1 MRRKSNKKFL
11 AIPIISG
18 LILMGIWFG
27 PHLHKLDISIEDGDI
42 TGSIELTAEDHEEPQ
57 ADATDKDWQQ
67 LVTWV
72 IGALNGLFG
81 VLLIGKKILSK

>member
-1 MRRKSNKKFL
+1 MRKKSNKRLL
-11 AIPIISG
+11 AIPIISS

-42 TGSIELTAEDHEEPQ
+42 TGSIELSKDDHEEPQ
-57 ADATDKDWQQ
+57 ADEPEKDWQQ
-67 LVTWV
+67 LVTWG

-81 VLLIGKKILSK
+81 VLLIGKKILGK